1 MSKFKVGDVVQLDSE
16 VYNHIGYFT
25 EYFRKVGLVTKV
37 EWVNEGD
44 MYTIET
50 DSEPVYRIDS
60 EMYPLFYG
68 TDLDDLSL
76 DYRLILEKNQELLD
90 SIKDT
95 REWLER
101 MVKLHNAMV
110 RTVVAGERKI
120 LDTIKQEEE

>member
-1 MSKFKVGDVVQLDSE
+1 MSKFKVGDVVQLDIE

-37 EWVNEGD
+37 EWANGD

-60 EMYPLFYG
+60 EMYPLFEG
-68 TDLDDLSL
+68 TDLDDLSI
-76 DYRLILEKNQELLD
+76 DYRLVLEQNQELLD

-110 RTVVAGERKI
+110 RTIVAGERKI
-120 LDTIKQEEE
+120 LDTIKQGEE